1 MRKKQ
6 FMHTIGNDKKIL
18 LVTRP
23 LCPPWDEA
31 SKAFAYTLAR
41 TATRYALTILTCR
54 SVTPPTLPS
63 RVSQFPL
70 YTSSSLDLSL
80 WQKMRLALFLN
91 RKKHAFAIIHS
102 FFTPTT
108 QNARMMRLC
117 LAGSGAALI
126 QTVATL
132 REDLYTD
139 AEIKKILFGDM
150 IVTYSAHAKKKL
162 NALGFTNVRHIYPGI
177 DLERYHP
184 GTKSREILRQL
195 GRTDNEFIVIYP
207 GEYVRLGATDMLT
220 DAFIDFFRGNPDTD
234 IRFVFACRVKNP
246 TDARKKE
253 EVRRRFADAGLLQYV
268 SFSDTIADMPALY
281 NTADLVV
288 FPVGDLNGKFD
299 VPLIIIEAYACGKP
313 VILSDLEQF
322 AEFSNP
328 DICVT
333 IPKDSRTKI
342 IESVAYIR
350 ENIQEQNRLG
360 KNARAFVEK
369 NFSITTSTESY
380 EKIYAEL

>member
-1 MRKKQ
+1 
-6 FMHTIGNDKKIL
+6 MHTIGNDKKIL

-23 LCPPWDEA
+23 LCPPCDQS
-31 SKAFAYTLAR
+31 SKNFAYTLAR

-54 SVTPPTLPS
+54 SGTPPSLPS

-70 YTSSSLDLSL
+70 YTSSSLALSL
-80 WQKMRLALFLN
+80 WQKIRLALFLN

-108 QNARMMRLC
+108 QNTRMMRLC

-177 DLERYHP
+177 DLSLFTP
-184 GTKSREILRQL
+184 AQKNINLMKSYGIAKDDFVLL
-195 GRTDNEFIVIYP
+195 YP
-207 GEYVRLGATDMLT
+207 GEYTRLDATDIIIEALLRCAEKEKNVKLIM
-220 DAFIDFFRGNPDTD
+220 
-234 IRFVFACRVKNP
+234 ACRVKNSA
-246 TDARKKE
+246 DARKKE
-253 EVRRRFADAGLLQYV
+253 QIRLLLDRKSMLHRV
-268 SFSDTIADMPALY
+268 IFTDTVADMNALY
-281 NTADLVV
+281 NLADTIL
-288 FPVGDLNGKFD
+288 FPVGSMRGKFD
-299 VPLIIIEAYACGKP
+299 IPLSVIEAYACEKP
-313 VILSDLEQF
+313 VILSDLPILR
-322 AEFSNP
+322 EFSDP
-328 DICVT
+328 SFSVI
-333 IPKDSRTKI
+333 IPRKNASALAEAILHLTRDD
-342 IESVAYIR
+342 AAR
-350 ENIQEQNRLG
+350 EMLG
-360 KNARAFVEK
+360 TNARAFVEK

-380 EKIYAEL
+380 EKLYDEL